1 MAWIIALNERLWPFA
16 TVALVVAVT
25 VLSLRPMP
33 ELPIPSA
40 ALSFKVHHF
49 IAYAMLALP
58 AALARPRRWP
68 LLLLLIAGWG
78 GVIEILQ
85 PHFGR
90 SGAVFDAAVN
100 MAGVATGAAIATLL
114 RRAAGYDAPE
124 GSGAA
129 DGRRRGRAAGIAQR

>member
-16 TVALVVAVT
+16 TVALVAAVT

-40 ALSFKVHHF
+40 ALSVKVHHF
-49 IAYAMLALP
+49 IAYALLALP
-58 AALARPRRWP
+58 AALARPQRWP

-100 MAGVATGAAIATLL
+100 VAGVAAGAAAATVL
-114 RRAAGYDAPE
+114 RRLAGFDTRP
-124 GSGAA
+124 GPGAA
-129 DGRRRGRAAGIAQR
+129 ASRR

>member
-16 TVALVVAVT
+16 TVALVAAVT

-40 ALSFKVHHF
+40 ALSVKVHHF
-49 IAYAMLALP
+49 IAYALLALP
-58 AALARPRRWP
+58 AALARPQRWP

-100 MAGVATGAAIATLL
+100 VAGVAAGAAAATVL
-114 RRAAGYDAPE
+114 RRLAGSDTRP
-124 GSGAA
+124 GPGAA
-129 DGRRRGRAAGIAQR
+129 ASRR